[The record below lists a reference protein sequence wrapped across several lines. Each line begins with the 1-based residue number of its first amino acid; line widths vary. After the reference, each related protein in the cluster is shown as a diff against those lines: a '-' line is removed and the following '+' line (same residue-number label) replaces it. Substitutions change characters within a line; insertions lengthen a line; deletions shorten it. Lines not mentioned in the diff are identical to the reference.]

1 MTITTAPA
9 NGACFVSTQ
18 SSITFTLAGVNI
30 TLTDAQIAAAY
41 QGNPATGATNGLL
54 RGFLSEAA
62 ANQIFLPA
70 DLPIVGGRS
79 LGSLLRGGT
88 GNCMSG
94 SDKDTNNGV
103 VGWWFYLNYTATVR
117 PWTD

>member
-1 MTITTAPA
+1 MVRRSKLILLLAIVLTI
-9 NGACFVSTQ
+9 GACKK
-18 SSITFTLAGVNI
+18 A
-30 TLTDAQIAAAY
+30 
-41 QGNPATGATNGLL
+41 
-54 RGFLSEAA
+54 
-62 ANQIFLPA
+62 A
-70 DLPIVGGRS
+70 DLAKYKDQAMALVDQYGPTVKELGGKLGGLRERVKSLPTNLPVVGGRS